1 MTRAPHGQWTLLWSI
16 ALAGVGAGT
25 GCADDETAID
35 FELVSDPNVNST
47 AQVVDAIDSVLVIV
61 DSSDGL
67 YTPAEAMRVGNVQI
81 RNADANPDDLELVAL
96 VPVPAGRLPV
106 IRLLQGGLPDVA
118 LDVRVIGVRGPE
130 DGPAVA
136 LGHVSGTR
144 FEAARVT
151 TSTVPFN
158 IRPELLPPRVVDV
171 LPRDGDLAPG
181 CEVATLVVMFS
192 KPMDAMSLTA
202 AGRILTGPGGMPT
215 EVTVD
220 SSGLVAVVA
229 PAGLVGADMMS
240 VGYRLTVSS
249 EALDR
254 DGLALDQLP
263 MQDGAQGFA
272 ADFVLRCETRT
283 MTPDQVACGTMGVP
297 GPLPTYC
304 PGGGRLG
311 CVAGECVLA
320 SCEAAECA
328 TGFVCDATTFACT
341 ADCRPYG
348 DDVCPTD
355 RPTCDA
361 ATGACH

>member
-1 MTRAPHGQWTLLWSI
+1 MTRALYILCAMLAATAVGS
-16 ALAGVGAGT
+16 ALA
-25 GCADDETAID
+25 GCADDVTAID

-47 AQVVDAIDSVLVIV
+47 EQVAGAIDSVLVIV
-61 DSSDGL
+61 DSADGL
-67 YTPAEAMRVGNVQI
+67 YTPAEATRVGNVQI

-96 VPVPAGRLPV
+96 IAVPTGRLPV

-118 LDVRVIGVRGPE
+118 LDVRVTGVRGAE
-130 DGPAVA
+130 ETVVA
-136 LGHVSGTR
+136 LGHLGGAR

-171 LPRDGDLAPG
+171 LPRDGDLAQG

-192 KPMDAMSLTA
+192 KPMNALSLTA
-202 AGRILTGPGGMPT
+202 PGRILTEPGGMPT

-355 RPTCDA
+355 RPACDA